1 MLKTVIAAA
10 MFMLTLALLSGA
22 QAVAKE
28 NPARNAP
35 QQATNADMA
44 SDLKTLIQTNDL
56 FLMTAKQTVA
66 EGGNADASN
75 LLTRAE
81 ASKVNGYGHYRAG
94 ELKPAIDDYTES
106 THLAIQAI
114 FLVKNQQG
122 LVMRDSAINTD
133 ELIKAGNDRERKEAL
148 IKKGMVEAEA
158 FINAAERLLKDGD
171 DVDAASMLANART
184 LYLQSKKELSDGEYD
199 KALEDVNLAY
209 KAATGTVRAIKEARA
224 EIITFP
230 RPASSNEKDILA
242 LEIKKN
248 DAYRY
253 FVTQVAPENDGT
265 ANRDLIKGDALR
277 TEAAY
282 VMNGGDVK
290 AAIEKLR
297 ASTDLYIE
305 TIKKL
310 VK

>member
-10 MFMLTLALLSGA
+10 TLMLMLTLMLALLSGA
-22 QAVAKE
+22 QTAH
-28 NPARNAP
+28 
-35 QQATNADMA
+35 ADMTA
-44 SDLKTLIQTNDL
+44 DLKALIQTNDL
-56 FLMTAKQTVA
+56 FLMSAKQTVA
-66 EGGNADASN
+66 EGGNADASS

-81 ASKVNGYGHYRAG
+81 ASKVNGYGHFRAG
-94 ELKPAIDDYTES
+94 EIKPAIDDYAES

-122 LVMRDSAINTD
+122 LVMKESAINTD

-148 IKKGMVEAEA
+148 IKKGMAEAEA

-171 DVDAASMLANART
+171 DVDAASKLANARA
-184 LYLQSKKELSDGEYD
+184 LYAQSKKELSDGEYD

-230 RPASSNEKDILA
+230 RPASSSEKDVLA
-242 LEIKKN
+242 LEMKKN

-253 FVTQVAPENDGT
+253 FAAQVAPENDGA
-265 ANRDLIKGDALR
+265 ANRNLKKGDTLR

-290 AAIEKLR
+290 TAIEKLR

-305 TIKKL
+305 TIKKS